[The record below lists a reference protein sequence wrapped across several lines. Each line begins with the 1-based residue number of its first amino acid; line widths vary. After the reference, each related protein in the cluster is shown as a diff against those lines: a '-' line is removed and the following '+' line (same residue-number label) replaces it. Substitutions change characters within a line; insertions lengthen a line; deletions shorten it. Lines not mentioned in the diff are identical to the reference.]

1 MSAANWLRLI
11 MILAGMLI
19 LWMTLL
25 SLARR
30 KFTDGFS
37 MLWGILSI
45 CMILGGILLSPH
57 EIGNIISNTGLLIA
71 LVAGFGMLSMAWGFS
86 WEISALQRK
95 NHELAMQ
102 VSLLNQEMEEARQKR
117 VENEQRISEEETM
130 REMRSVR
137 VG

>member
-1 MSAANWLRLI
+1 MSAGNWLRLI
-11 MILAGMLI
+11 MILAGLLI
-19 LWMTLL
+19 LWMTLT

-37 MLWGILSI
+37 MLWGMLAM
-45 CMILGGILLSPH
+45 CMILGGIVLSPQ
-57 EIGNIISNTGLLIA
+57 EIGSFISNTGLMIT
-71 LVAGFGMLSMAWGFS
+71 LVAGFGMLAMAWGFS

-102 VSLLNQEMEEARQKR
+102 VSLLNQEMEEVRRKDM
-117 VENEQRISEEETM
+117 EQEPME
-130 REMRSVR
+130 EMRSVR

>member
-1 MSAANWLRLI
+1 MSTGNWLRLI
-11 MILAGMLI
+11 MIVAGLLI

-37 MLWGILSI
+37 MLWGMLSA
-45 CMILGGILLSPH
+45 CMILGGIVLSPQ
-57 EIGNIISNTGLLIA
+57 EIGSIISDTGLLIT
-71 LVAGFGMLSMAWGFS
+71 LVAGFGMLGMAWGFS

-102 VSLLNQEMEEARQKR
+102 VSLLNQEMEEARRKR
-117 VENEQRISEEETM
+117 MENERRTAEEEAM